1 MSKSDTFNQ
10 ISEMKP
16 DFFVNMGDMHYSS
29 RNKSS
34 KEQFAFAY
42 HEVFKSASQ
51 RNLYQNTP
59 LVYTFDD
66 HDVGDNNADA
76 HSKSSSVVNQ
86 AYRVRPPS
94 LLILLGAPSSLP
106 LSLWLRSERHP
117 AELYCGPSPLHP
129 ARHEIVQEYY

>member
-1 MSKSDTFNQ
+1 
-10 ISEMKP
+10 MKP

-29 RNKSS
+29 KNKSS
-34 KEQFAFAY
+34 KEQFTFAY

-86 AYRVRPPS
+86 AYRVRSHCINVVRSSFLTTPWRLIQMREES
-94 LLILLGAPSSLP
+94 SRVLLSEMSST
-106 LSLWLRSERHP
+106 SCST
-117 AELYCGPSPLHP
+117 
-129 ARHEIVQEYY
+129 